1 MEEIRDI
8 LRKFNEERS
17 WGRFHTPENL
27 AKSISIEAGEL
38 LECFQWNNEYDREA
52 LCDEIADVM
61 LYCIMLAD
69 AIDADL
75 KAELLRKIKK
85 NGEKY
90 PVDKSRGS
98 SAKYNELQQYLYTKE
113 NGMSRSSEKI
123 FREMQKLMER
133 STMKV

>member
-85 NGEKY
+85 NGENILQTVAEAAA
-90 PVDKSRGS
+90 PNITSCS
-98 SAKYNELQQYLYTKE
+98 SIYTQRR
-113 NGMSRSSEKI
+113 M
-123 FREMQKLMER
+123 
-133 STMKV
+133 V

>member
-8 LRKFNEERS
+8 LRKINEERS

-75 KAELLRKIKK
+75 KTELLRKIKK

-98 SAKYNELQQYLYTKE
+98 SVKYNEL
-113 NGMSRSSEKI
+113 
-123 FREMQKLMER
+123 
-133 STMKV
+133 

>member
-1 MEEIRDI
+1 MIYTYIITDTEGRRVNGGNKRYTEEIQR
-8 LRKFNEERS
+8 RTKPGEERNR
-17 WGRFHTPENL
+17 GRFHTPENL
-27 AKSISIEAGEL
+27 AKPISIEAGEL
-38 LECFQWNNEYDREA
+38 LECFQWTNEYDREA

-98 SAKYNELQQYLYTKE
+98 SAKYNEL
-113 NGMSRSSEKI
+113 
-123 FREMQKLMER
+123 
-133 STMKV
+133 

>member
-1 MEEIRDI
+1 M
-8 LRKFNEERS
+8 
-17 WGRFHTPENL
+17 
-27 AKSISIEAGEL
+27 
-38 LECFQWNNEYDREA
+38 FQWNNEYDREA

-98 SAKYNELQQYLYTKE
+98 SAKYNEL
-113 NGMSRSSEKI
+113 
-123 FREMQKLMER
+123 
-133 STMKV
+133 

>member
-38 LECFQWNNEYDREA
+38 LECFRCNNEYDREA
-52 LCDEIADVM
+52 LCDETADVM

-75 KAELLRKIKK
+75 KTELLRKIKK
-85 NGEKY
+85 NGENILQTGAEAAA
-90 PVDKSRGS
+90 PNTMSCS
-98 SAKYNELQQYLYTKE
+98 SIYTQRR
-113 NGMSRSSEKI
+113 M
-123 FREMQKLMER
+123 
-133 STMKV
+133 V

>member
-17 WGRFHTPENL
+17 WGRFHIPENL

-98 SAKYNELQQYLYTKE
+98 SAKYNEL
-113 NGMSRSSEKI
+113 
-123 FREMQKLMER
+123 
-133 STMKV
+133 

>member
-1 MEEIRDI
+1 MT
-8 LRKFNEERS
+8 EERS

-98 SAKYNELQQYLYTKE
+98 SAKYNEL
-113 NGMSRSSEKI
+113 
-123 FREMQKLMER
+123 
-133 STMKV
+133 

>member
-27 AKSISIEAGEL
+27 AKPISIEAGEL
-38 LECFQWNNEYDREA
+38 LECFRCNNEYDREA
-52 LCDEIADVM
+52 LCDETADVM

-85 NGEKY
+85 NGENILQTGAEAAA
-90 PVDKSRGS
+90 PNITSCS
-98 SAKYNELQQYLYTKE
+98 SIYTQRR
-113 NGMSRSSEKI
+113 M
-123 FREMQKLMER
+123 
-133 STMKV
+133 V

>member
-75 KAELLRKIKK
+75 KTELLRKIKK

-98 SAKYNELQQYLYTKE
+98 SAKYNELQQFIHKGECYEQNIGKNLQRNAEIYGTE
-113 NGMSRSSEKI
+113 
-123 FREMQKLMER
+123 
-133 STMKV
+133 

>member
-8 LRKFNEERS
+8 LRKFNEEQNR
-17 WGRFHTPENL
+17 GRFHTPENL
-27 AKSISIEAGEL
+27 AKPISIEAGEL
-38 LECFQWNNEYDREA
+38 LECFRCNNEYDREA

-75 KAELLRKIKK
+75 KTELLRKIKK

-98 SAKYNELQQYLYTKE
+98 SAKYNEL
-113 NGMSRSSEKI
+113 
-123 FREMQKLMER
+123 
-133 STMKV
+133 